1 MNISPIY
8 SSTKSRWVRSF
19 CIRGDSH
26 VDRLQEP
33 STPYLSPI
41 VIGSKSSPVY
51 NAHTYHTKVPPEV
64 IEQFILQFTK
74 PGDTVLD
81 PFCGSGMTGVAALK
95 HGRRAILIDLSP
107 FATFLAYNHCV
118 PVDPIA
124 FKEALDRI
132 SSEVRE
138 RVAWLYETVCRT
150 CQSHAQIE
158 KMLWCE
164 VVSCPT
170 CSAELRLWDVA
181 LNSDI
186 RVTKAFVCPHCGA
199 KSQRGKAKRIGWKP
213 VQMDVSCPH
222 CGRDTV
228 EPGALDAQKLHAIE
242 AAPIP
247 PTLWH
252 PVNPVRWGDMW
263 RRGYHEGIQT
273 VADFY
278 TKRNLWALA
287 YLFTNVVWLGRGC
300 GVSTRG
306 EEPGR

>member
-1 MNISPIY
+1 MISGVVKEDLEVIDVSPVY
-8 SSTKSRWVRSF
+8 TATKSRWVRSF
-19 CIRGDSH
+19 CIRRESH
-26 VDRLQEP
+26 VVRVQEP

-64 IEQFILQFTK
+64 IEQFILQFTR

-95 HGRRAILIDLSP
+95 HGRRVILIDLSP

-118 PVDPIA
+118 PVDPVA
-124 FKEALDRI
+124 FKEALERI

-138 RVAWLYETVCRT
+138 KIAWLYETVCRT

-170 CSAELRLWDVA
+170 CRVELRLWDVA

-186 RVTKAFVCPHCGA
+186 RVTKAFACPNCGA
-199 KSQRGKAKRIGWKP
+199 RSQRGKAKRIGWKP
-213 VQMDVSCPH
+213 VRMDVSGPH
-222 CGRDTV
+222 CWRDTV
-228 EPGALDAQKLHAIE
+228 EP
-242 AAPIP
+242 
-247 PTLWH
+247 
-252 PVNPVRWGDMW
+252 
-263 RRGYHEGIQT
+263 
-273 VADFY
+273 
-278 TKRNLWALA
+278 
-287 YLFTNVVWLGRGC
+287 
-300 GVSTRG
+300 
-306 EEPGR
+306 